1 MAVSAL
7 QAVVLGTAMYLV
19 VISHCLPLKDNSRS
33 VRQLY
38 TVTVNAAVIG
48 RTPSDHLTLLA
59 KVLETSLPD
68 DLLKFDY
75 GSTFVV
81 RLTLREAIKLA
92 GKIN

>member
-33 VRQLY
+33 LY

-81 RLTLREAIKLA
+81 SMVS
-92 GKIN
+92 